1 MKTGIRRAL
10 APVVAAIAMLVAPM
24 AGAAEYPAK
33 PIRIVTPY
41 PPGGGVDNVAR
52 IYAPRL
58 AQALG
63 QQVVIDPRQG
73 ASGIIGAET
82 VARSAPDGYTL
93 LHDATA
99 HSVNPSL
106 RKLPYDTLRDFTP
119 ITLLVVNPNLL
130 LVHPSLP
137 VKTIRDLIA
146 LAKARPAQIT
156 FGSSGIGSAQHMAGE
171 LFKYMAKVDLVHV
184 PYKGGSAAYADLTGG
199 HIQAYF
205 GNMAS
210 SLPHAKGG
218 KLRGIAVT
226 SAKRSASAPEF
237 PTFAESGVPG
247 YEVYEWNGLF
257 GPAGLPK
264 DVVARINTELGKV
277 LNAADVRERL
287 FALGAEPAPGTP
299 ERHGEYVRAEVAK
312 WQKVISAMGIK
323 PASD

>member
-1 MKTGIRRAL
+1 MNTKQLCAL
-10 APVVAAIAMLVAPM
+10 TLLSACVSCIFMQSAHSAD
-24 AGAAEYPAK
+24 YPNK

-52 IYAPRL
+52 IYAPKL

-63 QQVVIDPRQG
+63 QQVVIDSRPG
-73 ASGIIGAET
+73 ASGIIGAEA
-82 VARSAPDGYTL
+82 VAKSAPDGYTL

-106 RKLPYDTLRDFTP
+106 RKLPYETLKDFTP

-130 LVHPSLP
+130 LIHPSLP
-137 VKTIRDLIA
+137 VKNICDIIS
-146 LAKARPAQIT
+146 LASNRPGQIT
-156 FGSSGIGSAQHMAGE
+156 FGSAGIGSAQHMAGE
-171 LFKYMAKVDLVHV
+171 LFKYMAKIDMVHV
-184 PYKGGSAAYADLTGG
+184 PYKGGGAVYADLIGG

-218 KLRGIAVT
+218 KLKGIAVT

-237 PTFAESGVPG
+237 PTFAESGMPG

-257 GPAGLPK
+257 GPANLPK
-264 DVVARINTELGKV
+264 EIVTRINAEMGKI
-277 LNAADVRERL
+277 LAGADVKER
-287 FALGAEPAPGTP
+287 FFSLGAEAAHSTP
-299 ERHGEYVRAEVAK
+299 EQHADYVRAEVGK
-312 WQKVISAMGIK
+312 WQKVIVAMRIK
-323 PASD
+323 ATSN

>member
-1 MKTGIRRAL
+1 MNIEVRRPL
-10 APVVAAIAMLVAPM
+10 VVIAASIVCAA
-24 AGAAEYPAK
+24 ATAAEYPVK
-33 PIRIVTPY
+33 PVRIVTPY

-52 IYAPRL
+52 IYTPRL

-63 QQVVIDPRQG
+63 QQVVIDPRPG

-82 VARSAPDGYTL
+82 VAKSAADGYTL

-106 RKLPYDTLRDFTP
+106 RKLPYDTLKDFTP

-137 VKTIRDLIA
+137 VKTIRDMIA
-146 LAKARPAQIT
+146 LAKAQPGQIT

-171 LFKYMAKVDLVHV
+171 LFKYMAKINLVHV
-184 PYKGGSAAYADLTGG
+184 PYKGGGAVYADLIGG

-257 GPAGLPK
+257 GPAGMPK
-264 DVVARINTELGKV
+264 EIVARINSELGKV
-277 LNAADVRERL
+277 LNAPDVRERL

-299 ERHGEYVRAEVAK
+299 EQHGEYVRAEVAK
-312 WQKVISAMGIK
+312 WQKVIGAMGIK
-323 PASD
+323 AAE

>member
-1 MKTGIRRAL
+1 MNAEVRRAL
-10 APVVAAIAMLVAPM
+10 ALLAASIACLAAPL
-24 AGAAEYPAK
+24 ARAAEYPAK

-63 QQVVIDPRQG
+63 QQVVIDPRPG

-106 RKLPYDTLRDFTP
+106 RKLPYDTLKDFTP

-137 VKTIRDLIA
+137 VKTVRDMIA

-171 LFKYMAKVDLVHV
+171 LFKYMAKIDLVHV
-184 PYKGGSAAYADLTGG
+184 PYKGGGAVYADLIGG

-218 KLRGIAVT
+218 KLKGIAVT

-257 GPAGLPK
+257 GPAGMPK
-264 DVVARINTELGKV
+264 EIVARINTEMGRILA
-277 LNAADVRERL
+277 AADVKERF
-287 FALGAEPAPGTP
+287 FALGAEAAPGTP
-299 ERHGEYVRAEVAK
+299 EQHGEYVRAEVAK
-312 WQKVISAMGIK
+312 WQKVISAMGIR
-323 PASD
+323 PAND

>member
-1 MKTGIRRAL
+1 MNTKEIFVLAL
-10 APVVAAIAMLVAPM
+10 VSACVSCIFMQSAHSAD
-24 AGAAEYPAK
+24 YPIK

-52 IYAPRL
+52 IYAPKL

-63 QQVVIDPRQG
+63 QQVIIDSRPG
-73 ASGIIGAET
+73 ASGIIGAEA
-82 VARSAPDGYTL
+82 VAKSAPVGYTL

-106 RKLPYDTLRDFTP
+106 RKLPYDTLKDFTP

-137 VKTIRDLIA
+137 VKTIRDLIS
-146 LAKARPAQIT
+146 LANKRPGQIT
-156 FGSSGIGSAQHMAGE
+156 FGSAGIGSAQHMAGE
-171 LFKYMAKVDLVHV
+171 LFKYMAKIDLVHV
-184 PYKGGSAAYADLTGG
+184 PYKGGGAVYADLIGG

-218 KLRGIAVT
+218 KLKAIAVT

-257 GPAGLPK
+257 GPANLPK
-264 DVVARINTELGKV
+264 EIVARINAEMGKI
-277 LNAADVRERL
+277 LAATDVKER
-287 FALGAEPAPGTP
+287 FFSLGAEAAHSTP
-299 ERHGEYVRAEVAK
+299 EQHADYVHAEVAK
-312 WQKVISAMGIK
+312 WQNVINAMKIK
-323 PASD
+323 PTSD

>member
-1 MKTGIRRAL
+1 MIAAFGNVL
-10 APVVAAIAMLVAPM
+10 AYVVASIACLAVPLAQ
-24 AGAAEYPAK
+24 AAEYPVK

-52 IYAPRL
+52 IYAPKL
-58 AQALG
+58 GQVLG
-63 QQVVIDPRQG
+63 QQIVIDSRPG
-73 ASGIIGAET
+73 ASGIIGAEA
-82 VARSAPDGYTL
+82 VAKSAADGYTL

-106 RKLPYDTLRDFTP
+106 RKLPYDTLKDFTP

-137 VKTIRDLIA
+137 IKTIRDLIA
-146 LAKARPAQIT
+146 LAKARPGQIT
-156 FGSSGIGSAQHMAGE
+156 FGSAGIGSAQHMAGE
-171 LFKYMAKVDLVHV
+171 LFKYMAKVDMVHV
-184 PYKGGSAAYADLTGG
+184 PYKGGGAVYADLIGG

-205 GNMAS
+205 GNIAS

-218 KLRGIAVT
+218 KLKAIAVT
-226 SAKRSASAPEF
+226 SAKRSAAAPEY

-257 GPAGLPK
+257 GPAGMPREI
-264 DVVARINTELGKV
+264 VARINAEMGKILV
-277 LNAADVRERL
+277 AADVKERL
-287 FALGAEPAPGTP
+287 FALGAEASPSTP
-299 ERHGEYVRAEVAK
+299 EAHGEYVRNEVAK
-312 WQKVISAMGIK
+312 WQKVIGAMGIK